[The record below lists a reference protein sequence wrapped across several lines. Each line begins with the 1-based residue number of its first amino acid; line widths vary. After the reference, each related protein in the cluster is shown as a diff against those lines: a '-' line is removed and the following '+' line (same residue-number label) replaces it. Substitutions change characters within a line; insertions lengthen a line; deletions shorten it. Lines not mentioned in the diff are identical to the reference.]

1 MYILVGVHAWMLL
14 YWDDLEYPA
23 VKQSSGESCI
33 EAGVVANHAFL
44 KALKRVD
51 SLHKEDL
58 HIRLAYLVNLE
69 IQACNSNDTQEE
81 F

>member
-1 MYILVGVHAWMLL
+1 MLL

-23 VKQSSGESCI
+23 DKQSSGESCI

-44 KALKRVD
+44 KALKTVD
-51 SLHKEDL
+51 SLHKDL

-69 IQACNSNDTQEE
+69 IQACNLNDTQEE